1 MDMMN
6 IVYAVA
12 VLGALG
18 GLFGLALALAG
29 KIFFVKVDEREE
41 AITGILPGA
50 NCGGCGFP
58 GCAGCAAAM
67 VSGTAAVNA
76 CLPGGNAT
84 AAKVADILG
93 VAAEETEKMVAFVR
107 CSGENMAKK
116 YDYHGVVDCV
126 GAMRVGS
133 PQGPNVCA
141 NGCMG
146 LGSCVKACR
155 FGAISVV
162 DGVARVDKEKC
173 TGCMACAA
181 ACPKKLIVAVP
192 YAAEV
197 VIPCSNTDKG
207 AVTRKICDV
216 GCIACGICVKNCPN
230 EAIKLENNVAVI
242 DYSKC
247 TNCGT
252 CMEKCPRHIIRA
264 AK

>member
-6 IVYAVA
+6 ILYAVL

-18 GLFGLALALAG
+18 GIFGLALALAG

-58 GCAGCAAAM
+58 GCAGCAAAI
-67 VSGTAAVNA
+67 VGGTAAVNA

-84 AAKVADILG
+84 AAKVADIMG
-93 VAAEETEKMVAFVR
+93 VTAEETEKMVAFVR

-116 YDYHGVVDCV
+116 YDYNGVQDCL

-155 FGAISVV
+155 FGAMSIV
-162 DGVARVDKEKC
+162 DGVAKVDKEKC
-173 TGCMACAA
+173 VACGACQA
-181 ACPKKLIVAVP
+181 ACPKHLIDMVPASQEVHVYCANTERGKDVKAVC
-192 YAAEV
+192 E
-197 VIPCSNTDKG
+197 S
-207 AVTRKICDV
+207 
-216 GCIACGICVKNCPN
+216 GCIGCTLCVKNCPN
-230 EAIKLENNVAVI
+230 QAISMQGAIAVI
-242 DYSKC
+242 DGTKC
-247 TNCGT
+247 TNCGL
-252 CMEKCPRHIIRA
+252 CKEKCPAKVIR
-264 AK
+264 